1 MFLTNMHI
9 FTSWDVNCWT
19 GVVWIIVMLYQLF
32 DLSFWRHPFTAEDP
46 LVVLVDYCDV
56 LSAVWPLILTAPIH
70 CCGSTGGTCGLLWCF
85 ISCLAS
91 HSDGT
96 HSLQRIHWW
105 YLWIIVMFYQ
115 LFGLS
120 FWRHPFTAAD
130 PLVVLV
136 DYCDVLS
143 AVWPLILTAPIH
155 CRGST
160 GGTCG
165 LLWCFISCLD
175 SHSDGTHSLLRIHW
189 WASDVMLHFSK
200 SVLQP
205 EILLF

>member
-32 DLSFWRHPFTAEDP
+32 GLSFWRHPFTAEDP

-70 CCGSTGGTCGLLWCF
+70 CRGSIGGTCGLLWCF

-120 FWRHPFTAAD
+120 FWRHPFTAEDPLVVLVDYCDVYQLFGLSFWRHPFTAED

-155 CRGST
+155 CCGST
-160 GGTCG
+160 GEQ
-165 LLWCFISCLD
+165 
-175 SHSDGTHSLLRIHW
+175 
-189 WASDVMLHFSK
+189 AM
-200 SVLQP
+200 
-205 EILLF
+205 

>member
-19 GVVWIIVMLYQLF
+19 GVVWITCGLLWCYISCLASHSDGTHSLQRIHWWYLWIIVMLYQLF
-32 DLSFWRHPFTAEDP
+32 GLSFWWHPFTAEDP
-46 LVVLVDYCDV
+46 LVVLVVYCDV
-56 LSAVWPLILTAPIH
+56 ISAVWPLILTAPIY
-70 CCGSTGGTCGLLWCF
+70 CRGSIGGNCGLLWCF

-155 CRGST
+155 CCGST
-160 GGTCG
+160 GEQ
-165 LLWCFISCLD
+165 
-175 SHSDGTHSLLRIHW
+175 
-189 WASDVMLHFSK
+189 AM
-200 SVLQP
+200 
-205 EILLF
+205 